1 MDQPLTTVSPATDQA
16 AGNATDQTSPFGR
29 ATATLRSFG
38 AARLLVVGA
47 TAVGLFGVFAFLLLR
62 VAEPHFTLLFGE
74 LQLEDSAAI
83 VGRLEALGVTFRL
96 QGDGRAI
103 LVPADQALRLRM
115 TLAEEGLPRG
125 GTVGD
130 EIFDQQSALGTTDF
144 LANVNLRRALEGEL
158 ARTIASLADVRAARV
173 HLVLPRRELFRRNQV
188 EPSAS
193 VTLQMY
199 GGRRLDRRQVQAVQ
213 HLVAAAVPGLS
224 PARIAL
230 VDHQGRLLA
239 RGAEGEPEGAFA
251 TQAEELRHAYEARL
265 KRTVEE
271 LLERSLGP
279 GRVHAEINAEIDF
292 DQVTTTEETFDPEG
306 QVVRSTQTVEEETR
320 LAERDDDDAV
330 SVGNNL
336 PNAAAD
342 APAAGRTSNENT
354 TRTEETVNYEISRR
368 LHNHTQIGGRVQ
380 RLSLAVLV
388 DGRMAPN
395 AEGELVYTPLEANE
409 IEDIT
414 SLVRSAIGFDQ
425 ARGDVVEVRNMPLRR
440 ARRRRAA
447 VLVAA
452 DQARPD
458 APRRGRGAGGGR
470 DHADHAGG
478 AAGHR
483 SSAAGRDRW
492 GTPPRAWVRR
502 RCRAAP
508 AGPPSRRPRRWM
520 RLTGRSAAS

>member
-193 VTLQMY
+193 VTLQM
-199 GGRRLDRRQVQAVQ
+199 
-213 HLVAAAVPGLS
+213 
-224 PARIAL
+224 
-230 VDHQGRLLA
+230 
-239 RGAEGEPEGAFA
+239 
-251 TQAEELRHAYEARL
+251 
-265 KRTVEE
+265 
-271 LLERSLGP
+271 
-279 GRVHAEINAEIDF
+279 
-292 DQVTTTEETFDPEG
+292 
-306 QVVRSTQTVEEETR
+306 
-320 LAERDDDDAV
+320 
-330 SVGNNL
+330 
-336 PNAAAD
+336 
-342 APAAGRTSNENT
+342 
-354 TRTEETVNYEISRR
+354 
-368 LHNHTQIGGRVQ
+368 
-380 RLSLAVLV
+380 
-388 DGRMAPN
+388 
-395 AEGELVYTPLEANE
+395 
-409 IEDIT
+409 
-414 SLVRSAIGFDQ
+414 
-425 ARGDVVEVRNMPLRR
+425 
-440 ARRRRAA
+440 
-447 VLVAA
+447 
-452 DQARPD
+452 
-458 APRRGRGAGGGR
+458 
-470 DHADHAGG
+470 
-478 AAGHR
+478 
-483 SSAAGRDRW
+483 
-492 GTPPRAWVRR
+492 
-502 RCRAAP
+502 
-508 AGPPSRRPRRWM
+508 
-520 RLTGRSAAS
+520 

>member
-1 MDQPLTTVSPATDQA
+1 
-16 AGNATDQTSPFGR
+16 
-29 ATATLRSFG
+29 
-38 AARLLVVGA
+38 LVLGA
-47 TAVGLFGVFAFLLLR
+47 TALGLLGLFAFLLLR
-62 VAEPHFTLLFGE
+62 VAEPHLTLLYGE
-74 LQLEDSAAI
+74 LELEDSAAI

-173 HLVLPRRELFRRNQV
+173 HLVLPRRELFRRQQI

-193 VTLQMY
+193 VTLHMY
-199 GGRRLDRRQVQAVQ
+199 RGRRLDRRQVQAVQ

-230 VDHQGRLLA
+230 VDHQGTLLA
-239 RGAEGEPEGAFA
+239 RGGDGEPDGAFA
-251 TQAEELRHAYEARL
+251 TQADELRQTLEARL

-279 GRVHAEINAEIDF
+279 GRVHAEINAEIDL
-292 DQVTTTEETFDPEG
+292 DQVTITEETFDPEG

-320 LAERDDDDAV
+320 VAERDDDDAV

-342 APAAGRTSNENT
+342 TPAAGRTSNENT

-368 LHNHTQIGGRVQ
+368 LRNHTQIGGRVQ
-380 RLSLAVLV
+380 RLSVAVLV

-395 AEGELVYTPLEANE
+395 AEGELVYTPLATNE
-409 IEDIT
+409 LDEMA

-425 ARGDVVEVRNMPLRR
+425 ARGDVVEVRNMPFSVAPAGDAPQSWWQLTKYDLMRL
-440 ARRRRAA
+440 AEVAA
-447 VLVAA
+447 LLVVALMLIMLVARPML
-452 DQARPD
+452 ARVL
-458 APRRGRGAGGGR
+458 APAPT
-470 DHADHAGG
+470 APAPAGG
-478 AAGHR
+478 AQAALP
-483 SSAAGRDRW
+483 SAAGRPALAAPKSEGQPASITMDAVEGRV
-492 GTPPRAWVRR
+492 GGELIRRTRDVVEQAPEEAVTVIRAWLQD
-502 RCRAAP
+502 
-508 AGPPSRRPRRWM
+508 S
-520 RLTGRSAAS
+520 